1 MLSPILATLS
11 PNGLLLLALATIVG
25 LVLLIARCKCN
36 AIIALILA
44 TLVVGVGSGM
54 PLVTIAEHAN
64 PNLPGAMI
72 PEQLGVAAAFEAGV
86 GKTLGFLAMV
96 IGLGTML
103 GKMLGESGAAHV
115 IAERLT
121 VWFGKERLDY
131 AIMIAAFIIGVSVF
145 FQVGVLLLGPVV
157 FALARETRTPI
168 LRLGLPLAAGMSTA
182 HGLIPPHPGPMAAIG
197 LLHADVGKTILWSVF
212 VVGPPVALAT
222 GPLLGRWVTPRVP
235 LEFGGLGATAC
246 AVPSAPRRPGF
257 GVSLFT
263 MLLPVLLMLVTTV
276 ADIRLPAGD
285 ALRGWADF
293 IGSPTVAML
302 IAVLVSFWTFGKN
315 CGLRAAQ
322 ILKFSEECLAP
333 VASVLLVIAAGAGF
347 SKVLSVSGIGDALA
361 VFGKS
366 LHLSPLLLGWM
377 IAGLMRVAVGSATV
391 SVTTAAGIM
400 VPIVTADPTIN
411 KELLVLAM
419 GAGSLILS
427 HVNDGG
433 FWLVKEYFGMTI
445 PQTLKTWTVVE
456 TGIACGSIVLILIVN
471 ALL

>member
-1 MLSPILATLS
+1 MFSPILAALS
-11 PNGLLLLALATIVG
+11 PNALLLLAATAIVA
-25 LVLLIARCKCN
+25 LVLLIARFKCN
-36 AIIALILA
+36 AIIALVLVSMLLGLA
-44 TLVVGVGSGM
+44 SGM
-54 PLVTIAEHAN
+54 DPLKVVKSFDE
-64 PNLPGAMI
+64 
-72 PEQLGVAAAFEAGV
+72 GV
-86 GKTLGFLAMV
+86 GKTLSSLAMI

-121 VWFGKERLDY
+121 RIFGKERLDY

-145 FQVGVLLLGPVV
+145 FQVGVVLLGPVV

-197 LLHADVGKTILWSVF
+197 LLKADVGKTIAWSVF
-212 VVGPPVALAT
+212 VVGPPVALLM

-235 LEFGGLGATAC
+235 LEIGGLGATAC
-246 AVPSAPRRPGF
+246 AEPSAPRRPGF

-263 MLLPVLLMLVTTV
+263 MLLPVLLMLITTV

-285 ALRGWADF
+285 AVRGWADF
-293 IGSPTVAML
+293 IGSPAVAML
-302 IAVLVSFWTFGKN
+302 LAVLVSFWTFGKN
-315 CGLRAAQ
+315 CGLNGEQ
-322 ILKFSEECLAP
+322 ILKFSEQCLAP
-333 VASVLLVIAAGAGF
+333 VASVLLVIAAGGGF
-347 SKVLSVSGIGDALA
+347 SRVLIESGIGDALA
-361 VFGKS
+361 TALKS
-366 LHLSPLLLGWM
+366 TQLSPLLLGWL
-377 IAGLMRVAVGSATV
+377 IAGAMRVAVGSATV

-400 VPIVTADPTIN
+400 VPFVDADPTIN
-411 KELLVLAM
+411 RELLVLAM

-456 TGIACGSIVLILIVN
+456 TGIACSSIVLILLVN
-471 ALL
+471 AFL